1 MTHRTIEWVNHQ
13 LSQGESVA
21 TAIVLNVSG
30 SVPGKVGARIALTS
44 TEIEGTVGGA
54 GLEYKVIK
62 RLKQM
67 LSSGVGGEVITYG
80 LNKGAKGHEV
90 VALDSLCGGRVT
102 LSLEVIMPMP
112 HILLLGGGHVAQAIA
127 VQCDALG
134 WDYSVQDTRE
144 EFVSKDIFPSAKGLD
159 PCSVSEFLDSL
170 NLKKYS
176 DVLLLGHDWKED
188 EERLIGL
195 LKMGDDS
202 VRIGVIGSKSK
213 WQAFS
218 QMALDAG
225 ISQLKLDEVD
235 CPIGLDIGAESPA
248 EIAVAVVAAIVK
260 HMKKQANSV

>member
-1 MTHRTIEWVNHQ
+1 MTHRTIEWINHQ

-44 TEIEGTVGGA
+44 TKIEGTVGGA
-54 GLEYKVIK
+54 GLEYNVIK

-67 LSSGVGGEVITYG
+67 LLSGVGGEVITYG
-80 LNKGAKGHEV
+80 LNKGAKGHEI
-90 VALDSLCGGRVT
+90 VALDSLCGGRAT
-102 LSLEVIMPMP
+102 LSLEVIMPVP
-112 HILLLGGGHVAQAIA
+112 HILLLGGGHIGQAIA

-134 WDYSVQDTRE
+134 WDYSVQDSRA
-144 EFVSKDIFPSAKGLD
+144 EFVSKNIFPSAIGLD
-159 PCSVSEFLDSL
+159 FCSVSEFSDSL

-225 ISQLKLDEVD
+225 ISQFKLDEVD

-260 HMKKQANSV
+260 KMNK

>member
-1 MTHRTIEWVNHQ
+1 MTHRIIEWVNHQ
-13 LSQGESVA
+13 LSQGEPVA
-21 TAIVLNVSG
+21 TATVLHVSG

-44 TEIEGTVGGA
+44 TKIEGTVGGA

-67 LSSGVGGEVITYG
+67 LSSGIGGEVITYG

-90 VALDSLCGGRVT
+90 VALDSLCGGRAT

-112 HILLLGGGHVAQAIA
+112 HILLLGGGHVGQAIA

-134 WDYSVQDTRE
+134 WDYSVQDTRA

-159 PCSVSEFLDSL
+159 YCSVSEFFSSL

-195 LKMGDDS
+195 LKMDDS
-202 VRIGVIGSKSK
+202 PIDSRISSR
-213 WQAFS
+213 ARCASFFS
-218 QMALDAG
+218 NLATSGYHCPAM
-225 ISQLKLDEVD
+225 ILKEDTSN
-235 CPIGLDIGAESPA
+235 IR
-248 EIAVAVVAAIVK
+248 
-260 HMKKQANSV
+260 